1 MVSLKET
8 SINVLKNIYSDSRID
23 EKKYTE
29 LEALYEI
36 ENAVQWMI
44 KRKIEQI
51 KHENN
56 LMMT

>member
-8 SINVLKNIYSDSRID
+8 STYVLQNIYSDSRID

-36 ENAVQWMI
+36 ENQVKEMI

-51 KHENN
+51 K
-56 LMMT
+56 LK